1 VCVVKRVSDLLQRLK
16 DFQQIR
22 EFSKMDPI
30 RLFIW
35 GCLDQL
41 TSDFITT
48 QNRMATLIKA
58 NQEMMEAK
66 MKMLLSELYNYK
78 QANATLAQ
86 QLEVKSGALANASN
100 LLKEANDKVKEL
112 ESVMTKQQE
121 EIERLLRNGNVTTV
135 SQTIEKNDHHSLQP
149 TEAAEKIRT
158 LEDELCEKRKYV
170 TKLKNKLTRQRL

>member
-1 VCVVKRVSDLLQRLK
+1 
-16 DFQQIR
+16 
-22 EFSKMDPI
+22 MDPI
-30 RLFIW
+30 RLFIT

-41 TSDFITT
+41 TSDFINA
-48 QNRMATLIKA
+48 QNQMATLIKA

-66 MKMLLSELYNYK
+66 MKMLVSELYNYK

-100 LLKEANDKVKEL
+100 LLREANDKVEEL
-112 ESVMTKQQE
+112 EAVITKQQE

-149 TEAAEKIRT
+149 TDTAEKIRT
-158 LEDELCEKRKYV
+158 VRKEEICHQTEERADTPEAASKTHHSVEY
-170 TKLKNKLTRQRL
+170 LILSYNFIYMD